1 MAPLIMERSENIR
14 NGCVVLAVKGECCG
28 AEGGS
33 GGFLQHYNP
42 PLPVLNGSGQ
52 KVKT

>member
-28 AEGGS
+28 EERKWWFPLA
-33 GGFLQHYNP
+33 LQP
-42 PLPVLNGSGQ
+42 PPHPVLNGSGQ